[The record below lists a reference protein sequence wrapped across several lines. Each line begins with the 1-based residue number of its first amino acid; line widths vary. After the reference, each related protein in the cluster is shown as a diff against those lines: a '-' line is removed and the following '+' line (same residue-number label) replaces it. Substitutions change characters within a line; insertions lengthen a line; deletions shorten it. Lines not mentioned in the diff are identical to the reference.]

1 MVSSKD
7 LGNVTRTELVQKFG
21 KFYFP
26 WNFFYLRRRLC
37 NWKHAGVVVD
47 FSYFL
52 SFPLDWQD
60 LWGRALSVT
69 GGGVG
74 FSCKCNLPREPRRGP
89 ETCPLGTYDNKMAAN
104 YSKCSILTI
113 LQKNRGLWTVENTF
127 LSVLMFLKMALLV
140 RAEFFIIVEST
151 FSPSRISILTR

>member
-7 LGNVTRTELVQKFG
+7 LDNVTHTELVQKFG

-69 GGGVG
+69 GGDIG
-74 FSCKCNLPREPRRGP
+74 FSCKCNLPREPRPGL

-127 LSVLMFLKMALLV
+127 LSVLMFLKMGSVSQGRILYNS
-140 RAEFFIIVEST
+140 RKYFFP
-151 FSPSRISILTR
+151 F